1 MQALLQEGNSEINSY
16 LSCCTG
22 FDSRC
27 RHCQVE
33 IFRWLFLP
41 LRSKEVVKKPEPATM
56 IGAVKR
62 YQNVEKEKILAT
74 QTHNVIAKNWG
85 IKKYML

>member
-1 MQALLQEGNSEINSY
+1 
-16 LSCCTG
+16 
-22 FDSRC
+22 
-27 RHCQVE
+27 
-33 IFRWLFLP
+33 
-41 LRSKEVVKKPEPATM
+41 M